1 MGLFGRRVKAQSS
14 EELPATEVEGPDVTE
29 DAPARPEHGPW
40 DASQVEN
47 AGASRVD
54 LGAILLPGVEGMQVR
69 MELDKATQ
77 AVTGVSVMVDGSV
90 LQVQAF
96 AAPRVAGIWDEIRDE
111 IRESLTKQ
119 GASVDDIP
127 GRFGRE
133 LFVKAPATDGEG
145 KAVVRVIRFLGVDG
159 PRWFLRGVL
168 TGKATVDSQAAGLM
182 EALFSQV
189 VVVRDEV
196 ARAPRE
202 LLPLHLPQQPELQE
216 VGSQAP
222 APVVENADEVAELA
236 PAEQPAP
243 ADEFNPLERGPEITE
258 IR

>member
-1 MGLFGRRVKAQSS
+1 M
-14 EELPATEVEGPDVTE
+14 
-29 DAPARPEHGPW
+29 
-40 DASQVEN
+40 
-47 AGASRVD
+47 
-54 LGAILLPGVEGMQVR
+54 
-69 MELDKATQ
+69 
-77 AVTGVSVMVDGSV
+77 
-90 LQVQAF
+90 
-96 AAPRVAGIWDEIRDE
+96 
-111 IRESLTKQ
+111 
-119 GASVDDIP
+119 
-127 GRFGRE
+127 
-133 LFVKAPATDGEG
+133 
-145 KAVVRVIRFLGVDG
+145 RVIRFLGVDG

-168 TGKATVDSQAAGLM
+168 TGKATVDGQAAGLM

-202 LLPLHLPQQPELQE
+202 LLPLHLPQQPELRE

-243 ADEFNPLERGPEITE
+243 AEEFNPLERGPEITE

>member
-1 MGLFGRRVKAQSS
+1 VGLFGRRVKEQPS
-14 EELPATEVEGPDVTE
+14 EELPDAEATAAE
-29 DAPARPEHGPW
+29 DTQARPDHGPW
-40 DASQVEN
+40 DVSQVDD
-47 AGASRVD
+47 ATASRVD
-54 LGAILLPGVEGMQVR
+54 LGAILLPGVQGMQVR
-69 MELDKATQ
+69 MELDKNTK

-90 LQVQAF
+90 LQIQAF

-111 IRESLTKQ
+111 IRESLTTQ
-119 GASVDDIP
+119 GATVDDIP

-133 LFVKAPATDGEG
+133 LFVKAPAKDGEG
-145 KAVVRVIRFLGVDG
+145 KDVVRVIRFLGVDG

-168 TGKATVDSQAAGLM
+168 TGKATVDPQAAGLM

-202 LLPLHLPQQPELQE
+202 LLPLHLPDQPELKQVDE
-216 VGSQAP
+216 SAP
-222 APVVENADEVAELA
+222 EPET
-236 PAEQPAP
+236 PAEKAAAP
-243 ADEFNPLERGPEITE
+243 DLNPLERGPEITE